1 MVVCRLEVHRY
12 CFIHW
17 RINIRNMHLGINI
30 IAMDVNMD
38 EAIIEYNLFLIGKG

>member
-1 MVVCRLEVHRY
+1 
-12 CFIHW
+12 
-17 RINIRNMHLGINI
+17 MHLGINI